1 MKEEQV
7 PRQSFEVLFF
17 VRKNSNK
24 RNKYNKVVQRGR
36 EQVRHRPLVPHRRN
50 YTSQGALR
58 GAGESV
64 EKRLRLRIQT
74 WQRHHGLLQPL
85 ETDERGDNV
94 HAAAAG
100 AGPGCAEVK
109 ERGGEDREEGGL
121 RPVEETKQSRGGE
134 VAPPTTTLN
143 LSLDPVSVAQVK
155 KSPDPPRNRL
165 RGSRSCGGEG
175 GKEEKRERG
184 GVRLCASPERGGGGG
199 EGGGGAPLELQPCC
213 DVLGSSHDRF
223 GNIHVCVFHQVWLLP
238 VLEAVKVSPLIEK
251 VSDHKDFKKLLR
263 TRTNVLVIYTKTAT
277 SGDSHLKLLSDVAQT
292 VKGQGTIAWVN
303 CGDSEGRKLCKK
315 VKVDPS
321 SKHGGT
327 ELLHY
332 KDGTFHTEYNRPA
345 TFKSMV
351 AFLKD
356 PSGPPLWEENPEAKD
371 VVHIE
376 TEKDFRKLLK
386 KEERPV
392 LMMFYAPF
400 IMGAAFARECNPSF
414 SKRPRRP
421 RGNMKGKF
429 LHHYENYGATA
440 KDIADWM
447 KNPQPPQP
455 KTPEVPWSETDSAVF
470 HLTDDTF
477 DSFLGGASRRPDHVL
492 RPLSRLLSFG
502 PALLRVKELSE
513 GDVAWCG
520 HCKKMKPEYD
530 EAAEVLNKGADSPG
544 VLAAVDATVHKA
556 VGDRFKISGFPTVKY
571 FQNGEEKYTLPHLR
585 SKDKIIEF
593 MHNPQAPPPPEQ
605 SWEDK
610 PSSVS
615 HLGSDDFR
623 EALKKKKHA
632 LVMFYAP
639 WCPHCKN
646 AVPHFTTAAE
656 LFKED
661 RKIVYAAVDCT
672 KGQNHELCKQEG
684 VEGYPTFNHYNYG
697 KFVEKYNGDRGE
709 AGFTG
714 FMRSLRGR
722 DQEKVVKRKEE
733 L

>member
-1 MKEEQV
+1 MASWTRCGSRMKEA
-7 PRQSFEVLFF
+7 RMFTLVL
-17 VRKNSNK
+17 
-24 RNKYNKVVQRGR
+24 
-36 EQVRHRPLVPHRRN
+36 L
-50 YTSQGALR
+50 
-58 GAGESV
+58 
-64 EKRLRLRIQT
+64 
-74 WQRHHGLLQPL
+74 
-85 ETDERGDNV
+85 
-94 HAAAAG
+94 
-100 AGPGCAEVK
+100 
-109 ERGGEDREEGGL
+109 
-121 RPVEETKQSRGGE
+121 
-134 VAPPTTTLN
+134 
-143 LSLDPVSVAQVK
+143 
-155 KSPDPPRNRL
+155 
-165 RGSRSCGGEG
+165 
-175 GKEEKRERG
+175 
-184 GVRLCASPERGGGGG
+184 
-199 EGGGGAPLELQPCC
+199 
-213 DVLGSSHDRF
+213 
-223 GNIHVCVFHQVWLLP
+223 VWLLS

-263 TRTNVLVIYTKTAT
+263 TRTNVLVLYTKTAT

-321 SKHGGT
+321 SKHAGA

-332 KDGTFHTEYNRPA
+332 KDGTFHIEYNRPA

-351 AFLKD
+351 AFLKE

-371 VVHIE
+371 IVHIE

-386 KEERPV
+386 KEERPI
-392 LMMFYAPF
+392 LMMFYAPWCGVCKRMQPIF
-400 IMGAAFARECNPSF
+400 QQAATET
-414 SKRPRRP
+414 
-421 RGNMKGKF
+421 KGKYILAGMNVHPAEF
-429 LHHYENYGATA
+429 DGLKQEYNVKGYPTFCYFEALYFRNQLCLYSCPIETNGEDAFYTHGAVSA
-440 KDIADWM
+440 Y
-447 KNPQPPQP
+447 PQPPQP
-455 KTPEVPWSETDSAVF
+455 KTPEVPWSEGDSAVF
-470 HLTDDTF
+470 HLTDESF
-477 DSFLGGASRRPDHVL
+477 DVFLEEH
-492 RPLSRLLSFG
+492 
-502 PALLRVKELSE
+502 PAALIMFY
-513 GDVAWCG
+513 APWCG

-530 EAAEVLNKGADSPG
+530 EAAEILNKGANSPG
-544 VLAAVDATVHKA
+544 ALAAVDTTVHKA
-556 VGDRFKISGFPTVKY
+556 VGERFKISGFPTVKY
-571 FQNGEEKYTLPHLR
+571 FQKGEEKYTLPHLR
-585 SKDKIIEF
+585 SKEKIIEF

-615 HLGSDDFR
+615 HLGSEDFR

-684 VEGYPTFNHYNYG
+684 VEGYPTFNQYNYG

-709 AGFTG
+709 AGFIG

-722 DQEKVVKRKEE
+722 DQVVKRKEE

>member
-1 MKEEQV
+1 M
-7 PRQSFEVLFF
+7 RDFIMVLF
-17 VRKNSNK
+17 
-24 RNKYNKVVQRGR
+24 
-36 EQVRHRPLVPHRRN
+36 
-50 YTSQGALR
+50 
-58 GAGESV
+58 
-64 EKRLRLRIQT
+64 
-74 WQRHHGLLQPL
+74 
-85 ETDERGDNV
+85 
-94 HAAAAG
+94 
-100 AGPGCAEVK
+100 
-109 ERGGEDREEGGL
+109 
-121 RPVEETKQSRGGE
+121 
-134 VAPPTTTLN
+134 
-143 LSLDPVSVAQVK
+143 
-155 KSPDPPRNRL
+155 
-165 RGSRSCGGEG
+165 
-175 GKEEKRERG
+175 
-184 GVRLCASPERGGGGG
+184 
-199 EGGGGAPLELQPCC
+199 
-213 DVLGSSHDRF
+213 
-223 GNIHVCVFHQVWLLP
+223 VFHQVWLLP
-238 VLEAVKVSPLIEK
+238 VLHAVKVSPLIEK

-263 TRTNVLVIYTKTAT
+263 TRTNVLVVYTKTAT

-321 SKHGGT
+321 SKRGGA

-332 KDGTFHTEYNRPA
+332 KASWE
-345 TFKSMV
+345 SMV

-371 VVHIE
+371 VVHLE

-386 KEERPV
+386 KEERPI
-392 LMMFYAPF
+392 LMMFYAP
-400 IMGAAFARECNPSF
+400 CKSF
-414 SKRPRRP
+414 HYYSVHSVTVTVLAGMNVHPAEFDSLKQEY
-421 RGNMKGKF
+421 NVKGYPTF
-429 LHHYENYGATA
+429 CYFELSPHFQSSEHLSRDTSNR
-440 KDIADWM
+440 
-447 KNPQPPQP
+447 NPQPPQP
-455 KTPEVPWSETDSAVF
+455 KTPEVLWSETDSAVF
-470 HLTDDTF
+470 HLTDESF
-477 DSFLGGASRRPDHVL
+477 DSFLKEH
-492 RPLSRLLSFG
+492 
-502 PALLRVKELSE
+502 PAALVMFY
-513 GDVAWCG
+513 APWCG
-520 HCKKMKPEYD
+520 HCKKMKPEFD
-530 EAAEVLNKGADSPG
+530 EAAEILNKGADSPG

-571 FQNGEEKYTLPHLR
+571 FENGEEKYTLPQLR
-585 SKDKIIEF
+585 TRDKIIEF
-593 MHNPQAPPPPEQ
+593 LHNPQAPPPPEQ

-615 HLGSDDFR
+615 HLGSEDFR

-646 AVPHFTTAAE
+646 TVPHFTTAAE

-684 VEGYPTFNHYNYG
+684 VEGYPTFNYYNYG

>member
-1 MKEEQV
+1 MELTADDLISSPV
-7 PRQSFEVLFF
+7 TAFVHHHTMRDFIMVLF
-17 VRKNSNK
+17 
-24 RNKYNKVVQRGR
+24 
-36 EQVRHRPLVPHRRN
+36 
-50 YTSQGALR
+50 
-58 GAGESV
+58 
-64 EKRLRLRIQT
+64 
-74 WQRHHGLLQPL
+74 
-85 ETDERGDNV
+85 
-94 HAAAAG
+94 
-100 AGPGCAEVK
+100 
-109 ERGGEDREEGGL
+109 
-121 RPVEETKQSRGGE
+121 
-134 VAPPTTTLN
+134 
-143 LSLDPVSVAQVK
+143 
-155 KSPDPPRNRL
+155 
-165 RGSRSCGGEG
+165 
-175 GKEEKRERG
+175 
-184 GVRLCASPERGGGGG
+184 
-199 EGGGGAPLELQPCC
+199 
-213 DVLGSSHDRF
+213 
-223 GNIHVCVFHQVWLLP
+223 VFHQVWLLP
-238 VLEAVKVSPLIEK
+238 VLHAVKVSPLIEK

-263 TRTNVLVIYTKTAT
+263 TRTNVLVVYTKTAT

-303 CGDSEGRKLCKK
+303 
-315 VKVDPS
+315 
-321 SKHGGT
+321 
-327 ELLHY
+327 LLSLI
-332 KDGTFHTEYNRPA
+332 KFHH
-345 TFKSMV
+345 

-371 VVHIE
+371 VVHLE

-386 KEERPV
+386 KEERPI
-392 LMMFYAPF
+392 LMMFYAP
-400 IMGAAFARECNPSF
+400 CKSF
-414 SKRPRRP
+414 HYYSVHSVTVTVTETSSVLAGMNVHPAEFDSLKQEYNVKGYPTFCYFE
-421 RGNMKGKF
+421 KGKF

-455 KTPEVPWSETDSAVF
+455 KTPEVLWSETDSAVF
-470 HLTDDTF
+470 HLTDESF
-477 DSFLGGASRRPDHVL
+477 DSFLKEH
-492 RPLSRLLSFG
+492 
-502 PALLRVKELSE
+502 PAALVMFY
-513 GDVAWCG
+513 APWCG
-520 HCKKMKPEYD
+520 HCKKMKPEFD
-530 EAAEVLNKGADSPG
+530 EAAEILNKGADSPG

-571 FQNGEEKYTLPHLR
+571 FENGEEKYTLPQLR
-585 SKDKIIEF
+585 TRDKIIEF
-593 MHNPQAPPPPEQ
+593 LHNPQAPPPPEQ

-615 HLGSDDFR
+615 HLGSEDFR

-646 AVPHFTTAAE
+646 TVPHFTTAAE

-684 VEGYPTFNHYNYG
+684 VEGYPTFNYYNYG

>member
-1 MKEEQV
+1 
-7 PRQSFEVLFF
+7 
-17 VRKNSNK
+17 
-24 RNKYNKVVQRGR
+24 
-36 EQVRHRPLVPHRRN
+36 
-50 YTSQGALR
+50 
-58 GAGESV
+58 SV
-64 EKRLRLRIQT
+64 FT
-74 WQRHHGLLQPL
+74 GPPYLL
-85 ETDERGDNV
+85 
-94 HAAAAG
+94 H
-100 AGPGCAEVK
+100 
-109 ERGGEDREEGGL
+109 
-121 RPVEETKQSRGGE
+121 
-134 VAPPTTTLN
+134 
-143 LSLDPVSVAQVK
+143 
-155 KSPDPPRNRL
+155 
-165 RGSRSCGGEG
+165 
-175 GKEEKRERG
+175 
-184 GVRLCASPERGGGGG
+184 
-199 EGGGGAPLELQPCC
+199 
-213 DVLGSSHDRF
+213 
-223 GNIHVCVFHQVWLLP
+223 
-238 VLEAVKVSPLIEK
+238 AVKVSPLIEK

-263 TRTNVLVIYTKTAT
+263 TRTNVLVVYTKTAT

-303 CGDSEGRKLCKK
+303 
-315 VKVDPS
+315 
-321 SKHGGT
+321 
-327 ELLHY
+327 LLSLI
-332 KDGTFHTEYNRPA
+332 KFHH
-345 TFKSMV
+345 

-371 VVHIE
+371 VVHLE

-386 KEERPV
+386 KEERPI
-392 LMMFYAPF
+392 LMMFYAP
-400 IMGAAFARECNPSF
+400 CKSF
-414 SKRPRRP
+414 HYYSVHSVTVTVTETSSVLAGMNVHPAEFDSLKQEYNVKGYPTFCYFE
-421 RGNMKGKF
+421 KGKF

-455 KTPEVPWSETDSAVF
+455 KTPEVLWSETDSAVF
-470 HLTDDTF
+470 HLTDESF
-477 DSFLGGASRRPDHVL
+477 DSFLKEH
-492 RPLSRLLSFG
+492 
-502 PALLRVKELSE
+502 PAALVMFY
-513 GDVAWCG
+513 APWCG
-520 HCKKMKPEYD
+520 HCKKMKPEFD
-530 EAAEVLNKGADSPG
+530 EAAEILNKGADSPG

-571 FQNGEEKYTLPHLR
+571 FENGEEKYTLPQLR
-585 SKDKIIEF
+585 TRDKIIEF
-593 MHNPQAPPPPEQ
+593 LHNPQAPPPPEQ

-615 HLGSDDFR
+615 HLGSEDFR

-646 AVPHFTTAAE
+646 TVPHFTTAAE

-684 VEGYPTFNHYNYG
+684 VEGYPTFNYYNYG

>member
-1 MKEEQV
+1 MLECA
-7 PRQSFEVLFF
+7 
-17 VRKNSNK
+17 K
-24 RNKYNKVVQRGR
+24 RNV
-36 EQVRHRPLVPHRRN
+36 
-50 YTSQGALR
+50 LR
-58 GAGESV
+58 SPS
-64 EKRLRLRIQT
+64 LSP
-74 WQRHHGLLQPL
+74 WQRILGIKI
-85 ETDERGDNV
+85 R
-94 HAAAAG
+94 
-100 AGPGCAEVK
+100 
-109 ERGGEDREEGGL
+109 
-121 RPVEETKQSRGGE
+121 
-134 VAPPTTTLN
+134 
-143 LSLDPVSVAQVK
+143 
-155 KSPDPPRNRL
+155 
-165 RGSRSCGGEG
+165 
-175 GKEEKRERG
+175 KR
-184 GVRLCASPERGGGGG
+184 
-199 EGGGGAPLELQPCC
+199 
-213 DVLGSSHDRF
+213 
-223 GNIHVCVFHQVWLLP
+223 
-238 VLEAVKVSPLIEK
+238 VKVSPLIEK

-263 TRTNVLVIYTKTAT
+263 TRTNVLVLYTDTEFAVRW
-277 SGDSHLKLLSDVAQT
+277 DSHLKLLSNVAQT

-303 CGDSEGRKLCKK
+303 CGDTEGRKLCKK
-315 VKVDPS
+315 VKVDPMLPFDEVLKDS
-321 SKHGGT
+321 SFC
-327 ELLHY
+327 L
-332 KDGTFHTEYNRPA
+332 FSVSS
-345 TFKSMV
+345 FQSMV

-371 VVHIE
+371 VVHLE

-392 LMMFYAPF
+392 LMMFYAPWCGVCKRMQPIF
-400 IMGAAFARECNPSF
+400 QQAATETKGKYVLAGMNVHPSEF
-414 SKRPRRP
+414 DSLKQEYSVKGYPTFCYFE
-421 RGNMKGKF
+421 KGKF
-429 LHHYENYGATA
+429 LYHYENYGATA
-440 KDIADWM
+440 KDISDWM

-455 KTPEVPWSETDSAVF
+455 KTPEVLWSETDSSVF
-470 HLTDDTF
+470 HLTDESF
-477 DSFLGGASRRPDHVL
+477 DSFLEEHPAVL
-492 RPLSRLLSFG
+492 VMFYAP
-502 PALLRVKELSE
+502 
-513 GDVAWCG
+513 WCG

-530 EAAEVLNKGADSPG
+530 EAAEILNKGTDSPG

-571 FQNGEEKYTLPHLR
+571 FEKGEEKYTLPQLR
-585 SKDKIIEF
+585 SKEKIIEF

-615 HLGSDDFR
+615 HLGSEDFR

-684 VEGYPTFNHYNYG
+684 VEGYPTFNYYNYG

-709 AGFTG
+709 EGFTG

-722 DQEKVVKRKEE
+722 DQEKVVKKKEE